1 MICKVGV
8 YHSSKEKNILKCTN
22 IEHTLT
28 KLRINNVLDPTITD
42 KGICPKCKEV
52 DIPNMAVHIVT
63 ECTLINVKRQKQM
76 QQQIKLEAVE
86 GQSNSIITRK
96 IVADKTKENLE
107 LLERLFHQWGN

>member
-1 MICKVGV
+1 
-8 YHSSKEKNILKCTN
+8 
-22 IEHTLT
+22 
-28 KLRINNVLDPTITD
+28 
-42 KGICPKCKEV
+42 
-52 DIPNMAVHIVT
+52 MAVHIVT